1 MASPLLQNVH
11 DNLAGVNQAA
21 DQAYKDLKD
30 LKIDLRSIVTR
41 GKYAIFYFPVYI
53 SEKLTIEEAHAISKL
68 YERVYA
74 DFVQNVLSQNNTVEY
89 EDLIDDMRFLRK
101 YHTNIN
107 ESKEVVEKY
116 FGDKPMDFT
125 EKCILSS
132 LCKVG
137 KYFGN
142 KNVMVEYFPGENS
155 NMFYQEHMQMIQ
167 EPLKGFSWL
176 TEANTKINL
185 EEERDKKSKAKEEA
199 RKADSKLQSDE
210 AMAKIQKLAAVSSG
224 MHKIKNE
231 DGSIGPSEYD
241 VLNKETQEAFRELK
255 KQSEN
260 QNEELAQ
267 IDEELKQLKKQQ
279 SEIIIST
286 KRDPEKQ
293 GGELTSAINLWDDIS
308 DNFEKASKKKDEA
321 YKEWEKDSGNK
332 EKKEALEQAEKNYEI
347 EYAKLTNLSNAGL
360 FGTQYAANQKRM
372 TELLKE
378 RRAKL
383 QSVAD
388 ARARLYTADA
398 IFKIQ
403 GSAAGKAQEELMKAK
418 INAKFNYKYSLKTK
432 AAQVVKDTDIKKI
445 NAALPYNITA
455 QFKVLHGPDDA
466 TKVDKDV
473 IEVNIGVKVMLHI
486 INPNDLIGEA
496 KDIIL
501 SGIKSLQKLRYKSGE
516 ISFTDW
522 LFGKDRIKKAVQN
535 SVKGARW
542 ISTLRRL
549 ANYKVTAQTMFKDVV
564 KATNNNQVPI
574 PNATLVLTALDVD
587 DIKLKTGFDFTKVK
601 IVKRFCSQMFMISFM
616 IVDAS
621 GSVIKMIYPEEQN
634 EWDTMS
640 MTAMEDLLKR
650 SSSADFLKEM
660 RKAVNR

>member
-1 MASPLLQNVH
+1 
-11 DNLAGVNQAA
+11 
-21 DQAYKDLKD
+21 
-30 LKIDLRSIVTR
+30 
-41 GKYAIFYFPVYI
+41 
-53 SEKLTIEEAHAISKL
+53 
-68 YERVYA
+68 
-74 DFVQNVLSQNNTVEY
+74 
-89 EDLIDDMRFLRK
+89 
-101 YHTNIN
+101 
-107 ESKEVVEKY
+107 
-116 FGDKPMDFT
+116 
-125 EKCILSS
+125 
-132 LCKVG
+132 
-137 KYFGN
+137 
-142 KNVMVEYFPGENS
+142 MVEYFPGENS

-199 RKADSKLQSDE
+199 RKADSELQADE
-210 AMAKIQKLAAVSSG
+210 AMAKIQKLAAVSTG
-224 MHKIKNE
+224 MHSKKDE
-231 DGSIGPSEYD
+231 DGNVGPLEYD
-241 VLNKETQEAFRELK
+241 FMNKETQEAYQELK
-255 KQSEN
+255 KQAEN
-260 QNEELAQ
+260 RNEELAQ
-267 IDEELKQLKKQQ
+267 LDEELKQLKKQQ
-279 SEIIIST
+279 SEIILST
-286 KRDPEKQ
+286 KRSSSEEQ
-293 GGELTSAINLWDDIS
+293 GSNLTSAMNRWDDIS
-308 DNFEKASKKKDEA
+308 DDFEKASKKKDEA

-332 EKKEALEQAEKNYEI
+332 EKKEALEQAEK
-347 EYAKLTNLSNAGL
+347 EYNDKYDKLTQLTNEGL
-360 FGTQYAANQKRM
+360 FGTQYATNQKKM
-372 TELLKE
+372 SELLKE

-383 QSVAD
+383 QNVAD
-388 ARARLYTADA
+388 ARARLYTADSML
-398 IFKIQ
+398 KVSQ
-403 GSAAGKAQEELMKAK
+403 HGAAKAQEELMKAK
-418 INAKFNYKYSLKTK
+418 INAKFNYRYSLKTK

-455 QFKVLHGPDDA
+455 QFKVLNGPDDK

-601 IVKRFCSQMFMISFM
+601 VVKRFCSQMFMISFM

>member
-11 DNLAGVNQAA
+11 DNLAGINQAA

-176 TEANTKINL
+176 TEANEEKSLLKITRNEL
-185 EEERDKKSKAKEEA
+185 ENEEKAK
-199 RKADSKLQSDE
+199 KADSKLQADE
-210 AMAKIQKLAAVSSG
+210 AMAKIQKLAAVSTG
-224 MHKIKNE
+224 MHSRKDE
-231 DGSIGPSEYD
+231 DGNVGPLEYD
-241 VLNKETQEAFRELK
+241 FMNKETQEAYQELK
-255 KQSEN
+255 KQAEN
-260 QNEELAQ
+260 RNEELAQ
-267 IDEELKQLKKQQ
+267 IDEELKHLKRQQ
-279 SEIIIST
+279 SEIIIAKNKENNT
-286 KRDPEKQ
+286 KDDGWNRFEDEYEKVTDKLA
-293 GGELTSAINLWDDIS
+293 EARKNFKDNPDEENKKNL
-308 DNFEKASKKKDEA
+308 EKAEEA
-321 YKEWEKDSGNK
+321 FNKVNQDMAKETNKSLYGAQYASNQERIAQILQQRK
-332 EKKEALEQAEKNYEI
+332 EK
-347 EYAKLTNLSNAGL
+347 LS
-360 FGTQYAANQKRM
+360 
-372 TELLKE
+372 
-378 RRAKL
+378 
-383 QSVAD
+383 SVAD
-388 ARARLYTADA
+388 ARARLYTADSML
-398 IFKIQ
+398 KVSQ
-403 GSAAGKAQEELMKAK
+403 HGAAKAQEELMKAK
-418 INAKFNYKYSLKTK
+418 INARFNYKYSLKTK

-634 EWDTMS
+634 DWDTMS
-640 MTAMEDLLKR
+640 MSAMEDLLKR

>member
-1 MASPLLQNVH
+1 MASPWLQNVH
-11 DNLAGVNQAA
+11 DNLDGVNKAA

-176 TEANTKINL
+176 TEANEEKSLLKRTRNKL
-185 EEERDKKSKAKEEA
+185 ENEEKAI
-199 RKADSKLQSDE
+199 KADSKLQSDE
-210 AMAKIQKLAAVSSG
+210 AMAKIQKLAAVSTG
-224 MHKIKNE
+224 MHSRKDE
-231 DGSIGPSEYD
+231 DGNVGPLEYD
-241 VLNKETQEAFRELK
+241 FMNKETQEAYQELK
-255 KQSEN
+255 KQAEN
-260 QNEELAQ
+260 RNEELAQ

-279 SEIIIST
+279 SEIIIAKNKENNS
-286 KRDPEKQ
+286 KDDGWNRFEDEYEKVTDKLA
-293 GGELTSAINLWDDIS
+293 EARKNFKDNPDEENKKNL
-308 DNFEKASKKKDEA
+308 EKAEEA
-321 YKEWEKDSGNK
+321 FNKVNQDMAKETNKLLYGAQYASNQERIAQILQQRK
-332 EKKEALEQAEKNYEI
+332 EK
-347 EYAKLTNLSNAGL
+347 LS
-360 FGTQYAANQKRM
+360 
-372 TELLKE
+372 
-378 RRAKL
+378 
-383 QSVAD
+383 SVAD
-388 ARARLYTADA
+388 ARARLYTADSML
-398 IFKIQ
+398 KVSQ
-403 GSAAGKAQEELMKAK
+403 HGAAKAQEELMKAK

-455 QFKVLHGPDDA
+455 QFKVLHGPDDT

-473 IEVNIGVKVMLHI
+473 VEVNIGVKVMLHI
-486 INPNDLIGEA
+486 IKPDDLIGEA

-564 KATNNNQVPI
+564 RATNNNQVPI

-634 EWDTMS
+634 DWDTMS

>member
-1 MASPLLQNVH
+1 MASPWLQNVH
-11 DNLAGVNQAA
+11 DNLDGVNKAA

-210 AMAKIQKLAAVSSG
+210 AMAKIQKLAGVSTG
-224 MHKIKNE
+224 MHSRKDE
-231 DGSIGPSEYD
+231 DGNIGPLEYD
-241 VLNKETQEAFRELK
+241 FMNKETQEAYQELK
-255 KQSEN
+255 KQAEN
-260 QNEELAQ
+260 RNEELAQ

-279 SEIIIST
+279 SEIIIAKNKENNS
-286 KRDPEKQ
+286 KDDGWNRFEDEYEKVTDKLA
-293 GGELTSAINLWDDIS
+293 EARKNFKDNPSSEENKKNL
-308 DNFEKASKKKDEA
+308 EKAEEA
-321 YKEWEKDSGNK
+321 FNKVNQDMAKETNKSLYGAQYASNQERIAQILQQRK
-332 EKKEALEQAEKNYEI
+332 EK
-347 EYAKLTNLSNAGL
+347 LS
-360 FGTQYAANQKRM
+360 
-372 TELLKE
+372 
-378 RRAKL
+378 
-383 QSVAD
+383 SVAD
-388 ARARLYTADA
+388 ARARLYTADSML
-398 IFKIQ
+398 KVSQ
-403 GSAAGKAQEELMKAK
+403 HGAAKAQEELMKAK

-455 QFKVLHGPDDA
+455 QFKVLHGPDDT

-473 IEVNIGVKVMLHI
+473 VEVNIGVKVMLHI
-486 INPNDLIGEA
+486 IKPDDLIGEA

-564 KATNNNQVPI
+564 RATNNNQVPI

-634 EWDTMS
+634 DWDTMS